1 MRKGRSLLYHAVVAA
16 GRTPAGVAPRAHR
29 NWRGVPRLLLALC
42 IVSLVV
48 VAAGFSGLWAGR
60 EGSRTRSALD
70 AAGRENREL
79 RVRQDNLRE
88 RSFDLAGRLEELEHE
103 QAVVRVIIG
112 DAQAP
117 VAAPARR

>member
-1 MRKGRSLLYHAVVAA
+1 MRKGRSLLYHAVGAA

-29 NWRGVPRLLLALC
+29 NWRGVLRLLLALC

-48 VAAGFSGLWAGR
+48 AGFSGLWAGL